1 MKVKKI
7 GALCKAR
14 GTCYLFDE
22 LTEGGEIVRQWI
34 SNGAA
39 MWPVSGLPMLSEA
52 NLSTLFDF
60 AESAVEKMKIA
71 EKELPGWLCGVAHDL
86 RDGEAQMQESNIRI
100 RVDGEELM
108 ALTAGASVYW
118 LKADYLK
125 PCWTKETALFLRKDE
140 DGEAVIAVCDGLFL
154 AGIVMPAVLQPE
166 TYRELL
172 RLGVS
177 APRPA
182 VPPEDIPEDE
192 DDAGE

>member
-22 LTEGGEIVRQWI
+22 LTEGGEISRQWI

-60 AESAVEKMKIA
+60 SESTVEKMKIA
-71 EKELPGWLCGVAHDL
+71 EKELPGWLCGVSYDL
-86 RDGEAQMQESNIRI
+86 RDGEAQLQESNIRL

-108 ALTAGASVYW
+108 ALTAGATVYW
-118 LKADYLK
+118 LRADYLK
-125 PCWTKETALFLRKDE
+125 PCWTKETQLILRRDE

-154 AGIVMPAVLQPE
+154 VGIVMPAVLQPE
-166 TYRELL
+166 VFRELL

-177 APRPA
+177 APKPVTPA
-182 VPPEDIPEDE
+182 EDLPEDE